1 MGTALD
7 RAAGRHE
14 LFNRVPFPPACSCGV
29 EMPDGNVRENFAAH
43 LDDVAR
49 TARAAV
55 AAALHDPDDDVIART
70 IDAHRAIWVPGLE
83 CSCQRWPFDESDD
96 QTMQGF
102 ARHQADA
109 VRAAIL
115 GSSS

>member
-1 MGTALD
+1 MSTPALARATEALPYGPGAMHPDD
-7 RAAGRHE
+7 R
-14 LFNRVPFPPACSCGV
+14 VKV
-29 EMPDGNVRENFAAH
+29 
-43 LDDVAR
+43 
-49 TARAAV
+49 ARAAV
-55 AAALHDPDDDVIART
+55 SAVLHDPDDDVIART
-70 IDAHRAIWVPGLE
+70 LDAHRAIWVPGLE

-115 GSSS
+115 GEV